1 MNQLV
6 VLKRLEGA
14 ALNTLSDF
22 WGDGTPDLYALVDS
36 IVEKKNLF
44 TYILYVFSLH
54 SHSDFHIFLRHLIR
68 VNKLEEEDMISLY
81 RLQPKETRQS
91 GKFINLTLLLDIQ
104 ESGKNKKWI
113 FGINEFMKLAEEFYE
128 EICMVDIHTIFFRF
142 FYRNSEKFFF
152 EKKFN

>member
-128 EICMVDIHTIFFRF
+128 EICMVDIHTIFFRLLL
-142 FYRNSEKFFF
+142 
-152 EKKFN
+152 